1 MNITIATGG
10 SGGHVIPALK
20 VARELQKRKCE
31 VRFAGAFN
39 VWKER
44 IAQAGFPFD
53 ELELRGMNFTRP
65 WELPRTLWLYLKGTF
80 AAGSLLKQ
88 YKADV
93 VVGFGGYGAFP
104 VVLAAVLSG
113 RPTLIHE
120 QNVLPGKANAVLSRL
135 VKRIAVSFPQS
146 RKYFRGGN
154 VVLTG
159 CPSHTPG
166 VDGVEMDTRELLKEF
181 GLREGRK
188 TILVLGGSQGS
199 RRLNEIF
206 LEAVAGLKNKMPLQ
220 VIHLCGQ
227 NGYPAL
233 KEQYAR
239 LGIPFALFAFFEAME
254 RVYPAA
260 DLVIGRAGAVSVT
273 ELIRF
278 RKPSVLIPYPHAGGH
293 QTKNAEVLAQAGVG
307 EFIEQKNFTAA
318 WLSGA
323 VERMLAKT
331 PSPQEWER
339 HFGELLS
346 LDPAAA
352 LADQIVNMEP
362 HGLKPVVP
370 GLPRLALRNRISDFK
385 GKVPEISR
393 KFLGIRYGK
402 ILFDNFAILVGV
414 IRRHATSAES
424 ACSIFLHSRK
434 YRTAPRL
441 FTAFIHGLKS
451 RGILRRRIKQ

>member
-10 SGGHVIPALK
+10 SGGHIIPALK
-20 VARELQKRKCE
+20 VARELQKRKCA
-31 VRFAGAFN
+31 VRFAGALN
-39 VWKER
+39 IWKER
-44 IAQAGFPFD
+44 VTRSGFSFD
-53 ELELRGMNFTRP
+53 ELELRGIDLARP
-65 WELPRTLWLYLKGTF
+65 VRSALALWLFLKGTF

-93 VVGFGGYGAFP
+93 VVGFGGYGSFP

-135 VKRIAVSFPQS
+135 VKKIAVSFPQS
-146 RKYFRGGN
+146 LRYFPAAK

-159 CPSHTPG
+159 CPSHRPA
-166 VDGVEMDTRELLKEF
+166 VQLNRAELLGEF
-181 GLREGRK
+181 GLDEGKK
-188 TILVLGGSQGS
+188 TVLILGGSQGS
-199 RRLNEIF
+199 RWLNEVSARAV
-206 LEAVAGLKNKMPLQ
+206 LELRSRVPLQ

-227 NGYPAL
+227 DGYPVL

-254 RVYPAA
+254 RVYPVA

-273 ELIRF
+273 DLIRF
-278 RKPSVLIPYPHAGGH
+278 RKPSALIPYPHAGGH
-293 QTKNAEVLAQAGVG
+293 QTKNAEVLARAGVG

-318 WLSGA
+318 WLNGA
-323 VERMLAKT
+323 VARMLAQT

-352 LADQIVNMEP
+352 LADQIVSME
-362 HGLKPVVP
+362 
-370 GLPRLALRNRISDFK
+370 
-385 GKVPEISR
+385 
-393 KFLGIRYGK
+393 
-402 ILFDNFAILVGV
+402 
-414 IRRHATSAES
+414 
-424 ACSIFLHSRK
+424 
-434 YRTAPRL
+434 
-441 FTAFIHGLKS
+441 
-451 RGILRRRIKQ
+451 Q

>member
-10 SGGHVIPALK
+10 SGGHIIPALK
-20 VARELQKRKCE
+20 VARELQKRKCA
-31 VRFAGAFN
+31 VRFVGALN
-39 VWKER
+39 IWKER
-44 IAQAGFPFD
+44 VAQSGFSFD
-53 ELELRGMNFTRP
+53 ELELRGIDLARP
-65 WELPRTLWLYLKGTF
+65 IRSARALWLFLKGTF
-80 AAGSLLKQ
+80 VAGSLLKQ

-120 QNVLPGKANAVLSRL
+120 QNVLPGKANAVLSRM

-146 RKYFRGGN
+146 RRYFPAAK

-159 CPSHTPG
+159 CPSHRPAEG
-166 VDGVEMDTRELLKEF
+166 EARQGRPAAQLNRAELLGEF
-181 GLREGRK
+181 GLDEGKK
-188 TILVLGGSQGS
+188 TVLILGGSQGS
-199 RRLNEIF
+199 RWLNEVSVRAV
-206 LEAVAGLKNKMPLQ
+206 LELRRRVPLQ

-227 NGYPAL
+227 DGYPAL

-254 RVYPAA
+254 RVYPVA

-273 ELIRF
+273 ELIHF
-278 RKPSVLIPYPHAGGH
+278 RKPSALIPYPHAGGH

-323 VERMLAKT
+323 VERMLAKA

-352 LADQIVNMEP
+352 LADQIV
-362 HGLKPVVP
+362 
-370 GLPRLALRNRISDFK
+370 D
-385 GKVPEISR
+385 
-393 KFLGIRYGK
+393 
-402 ILFDNFAILVGV
+402 
-414 IRRHATSAES
+414 
-424 ACSIFLHSRK
+424 
-434 YRTAPRL
+434 
-441 FTAFIHGLKS
+441 
-451 RGILRRRIKQ
+451 IKQ